1 MMALQNWFGGRSPR
15 EKRLL
20 LVMAGL
26 AIVTIVWG
34 LILRPLGDAMA
45 GARERHA
52 AAVVR
57 YGETAARVEALRDAR
72 AARVPLLTGSLADAV
87 RARAEQAGFPLAS
100 LDPAGND
107 GVSVSIQSAR
117 GAALTAWLARLER
130 AGIVVEGA
138 TLTDNGDRTVAG
150 RIMLRR
156 RAA

>member
-1 MMALQNWFGGRSPR
+1 MMALRSWFGGRSPR

-100 LDPAGND
+100 LDSAGND

-138 TLTDNGDRTVAG
+138 TLTDNGDRTVAA
-150 RIMLRR
+150 RLVLRSR
-156 RAA
+156 GQ

>member
-1 MMALQNWFGGRSPR
+1 MMALRSWFGGRSPR

-57 YGETAARVEALRDAR
+57 YGETSARVDALRDAR

-130 AGIVVEGA
+130 AGIVVESA

>member
-87 RARAEQAGFPLAS
+87 RARAEQAGFPLTS

>member
-1 MMALQNWFGGRSPR
+1 MMALRNWFGGRSPR

-45 GARERHA
+45 GARQRHA